1 MRLCRRFIYA
11 PCGKG
16 IYFASHTRITGRLN
30 ELLVFTAVGA
40 LAQLVDGALGMAF
53 GVTSSGLLLALG
65 MPPVAASASVH
76 YAETFTCGASGLSHL
91 WAGNV
96 RRGLFLA
103 LVIPG
108 VLGALLGVLVAIHV
122 PPAWMRALLA
132 PYLLG
137 MGAFLL
143 LRSARPAGLRTDVPR
158 GTGPTG
164 LLAGF
169 LDAIGGG
176 GWSAITVTTL
186 LARGL
191 PPRAVI
197 GSVHLAKC
205 VVSIAASASFLLTVG
220 LSHASAV
227 LGLIIG
233 GALAAPFGA
242 LFVRRVPARVATAL
256 AGAAVLMLGLNNA
269 VRLLG

>member
-233 GALAAPFGA
+233 GAMAAPFGA

-256 AGAAVLMLGLNNA
+256 AGTAVLVLGLNNA